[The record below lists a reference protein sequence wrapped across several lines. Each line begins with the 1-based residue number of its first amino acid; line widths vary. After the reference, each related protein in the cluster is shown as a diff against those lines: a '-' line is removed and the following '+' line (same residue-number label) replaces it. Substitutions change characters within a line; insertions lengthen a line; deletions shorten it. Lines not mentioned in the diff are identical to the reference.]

1 MCVCPELS
9 TKPHGPEP
17 RSEAALPPGLEGR
30 EGPLLPTRVKLD
42 CRDSLPAQAGLASVL
57 PLPNRAHPDEVRVGA
72 WGQLGAPQQGSQ
84 GHIRSP
90 SEGWA
95 DQWYLHLYSLLSLIH
110 I

>member
-72 WGQLGAPQQGSQ
+72 WGQLGALVDSVGSIHRAQ
-84 GHIRSP
+84 AMRVFIVAASFRAGSAR
-90 SEGWA
+90 
-95 DQWYLHLYSLLSLIH
+95 DLL
-110 I
+110 

>member
-72 WGQLGAPQQGSQ
+72 WFKAITTG
-84 GHIRSP
+84 
-90 SEGWA
+90 E
-95 DQWYLHLYSLLSLIH
+95 YSLSECPVPDLCPSLYKRALA
-110 I
+110 